1 MSPLRR
7 TFLSALTAALLFAP
21 QAWAEAVNLTLLFAS
36 DLYNVD
42 NAEPRGGF
50 ARLNAVVKAERARN
64 VPVIYAFGGD
74 LISPSLLSSFDQGEH
89 TIALMNV
96 APPDLFVPGNHEF
109 DFGPEVF
116 ARRMGEAKFP
126 LFAAN
131 LRKADGSAAAGFQD
145 TAMREVGGV
154 KIGIVGITAQD
165 SPEKSSPGKAYVF
178 APSLDTTVAKA
189 KELRDQGADLVVAV
203 VHASQ
208 DVDRA
213 IIDSRAADVVVS
225 GDDHDL
231 AVFYDGRTVYAEGKS
246 EADYVTAIDL
256 AIDVKEKD
264 GKRSVK
270 WFPNFRLIDT
280 AGVTADPDT
289 QKMVDQYRELLS
301 SELDVAVGTTA
312 IALDSRKASVRTQET
327 AMGNLVADATRWA
340 VGADIAITN
349 GGGIRGN
356 KEYPAGATLSRRDIL
371 TELPFGNRTVK
382 LAVTGETVL
391 AALENGFSD
400 VENSN
405 GRFPQVSGIA
415 VTVDL
420 KQPKGQR
427 VTSVTINGTPLD
439 KGATYTLATN
449 DYMMD
454 GGDGYAVFKTAR
466 PLFGVR
472 DARLMANDVMA
483 YVKEK
488 GTGDVAPGGR
498 IIINK

>member
-213 IIDSRAADVVVS
+213 
-225 GDDHDL
+225 
-231 AVFYDGRTVYAEGKS
+231 
-246 EADYVTAIDL
+246 
-256 AIDVKEKD
+256 
-264 GKRSVK
+264 
-270 WFPNFRLIDT
+270 
-280 AGVTADPDT
+280 
-289 QKMVDQYRELLS
+289 
-301 SELDVAVGTTA
+301 
-312 IALDSRKASVRTQET
+312 
-327 AMGNLVADATRWA
+327 
-340 VGADIAITN
+340 
-349 GGGIRGN
+349 
-356 KEYPAGATLSRRDIL
+356 
-371 TELPFGNRTVK
+371 
-382 LAVTGETVL
+382 
-391 AALENGFSD
+391 
-400 VENSN
+400 
-405 GRFPQVSGIA
+405 
-415 VTVDL
+415 
-420 KQPKGQR
+420 
-427 VTSVTINGTPLD
+427 
-439 KGATYTLATN
+439 
-449 DYMMD
+449 
-454 GGDGYAVFKTAR
+454 
-466 PLFGVR
+466 
-472 DARLMANDVMA
+472 
-483 YVKEK
+483 
-488 GTGDVAPGGR
+488 
-498 IIINK
+498 

>member
-1 MSPLRR
+1 MSFTR
-7 TFLSALTAALLFAP
+7 TAFLAALMAGAVLAP
-21 QAWAEAVNLTLLFAS
+21 EARAETVNLTLVFAS

-64 VPVIYAFGGD
+64 VPVVYAFGGD

-89 TIALMNV
+89 TIALMNQA
-96 APPDLFVPGNHEF
+96 APDIFVPGNHEF

-116 ARRMGEAKFP
+116 AKRMGEAKFP

-131 LRKADGSAAAGFQD
+131 LRGADGKLPAGFQSSAISD
-145 TAMREVGGV
+145 IRGV
-154 KIGIVGITAQD
+154 KVGFVGIAAQD
-165 SPEKSSPGKAYVF
+165 TPDKSSPGKAYSF
-178 APSLDTTVAKA
+178 APSVDTTVTEAKA
-189 KELRDQGADLVVAV
+189 LREQGADLVVAV
-203 VHASQ
+203 VHAAQ

-213 IIDSRAADVVVS
+213 LIDSRAADIILS

-256 AIDVKEKD
+256 TVDVARKD
-264 GKRSVK
+264 GKRTVK
-270 WFPNFRLIDT
+270 WFPDFRIIDT
-280 AGVTADPDT
+280 AKVKPDAAT
-289 QKMVDQYRELLS
+289 QKMVNQYRELLS
-301 SELDVAVGTTA
+301 SELDVALGTTTE
-312 IALDSRKASVRTQET
+312 ALDSRKATVRTQEA

-356 KEYPAGATLSRRDIL
+356 KEYPAGAALTRRDIL

-382 LAVTGETVL
+382 LEVSGETVV

-400 VENSN
+400 VENSA
-405 GRFPQVSGIA
+405 GRFPQLSGLV

-420 KQPKGQR
+420 SKPKGAR
-427 VTSVTINGTPLD
+427 VQSVTINGQPLD
-439 KGATYTLATN
+439 KAAKYTLATN
-449 DYMMD
+449 DFMME
-454 GGDGYAVFKTAR
+454 GGDGYASLVGAR

-472 DARLMANDVMA
+472 DAKLMANDVMA

-488 GTGDVAPGGR
+488 GTAGAKVSGR
-498 IIINK
+498 IVFVK